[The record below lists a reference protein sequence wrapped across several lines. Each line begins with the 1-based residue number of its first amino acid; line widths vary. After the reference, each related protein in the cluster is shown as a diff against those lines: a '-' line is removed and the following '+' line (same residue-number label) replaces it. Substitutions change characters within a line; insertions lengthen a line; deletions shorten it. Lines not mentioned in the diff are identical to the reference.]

1 MLMIEIG
8 KLGEEGNDVVVD
20 DQLVEDRRGVK
31 RDGARP
37 DYKGQADAAFR
48 LFHLVA
54 KRGVGWAA
62 RLCVAQRMAG
72 TEGPVFSLTRPSW
85 NVSRIGSL
93 PLTAI
98 ACQPRSPY
106 ASHPALPADRTMNW
120 PLTGQPDD
128 IITAGRQAAIT
139 RLVGHCARD
148 GRPASG
154 DGRAVHS
161 SSPDKSGS
169 R

>member
-54 KRGVGWAA
+54 KRGVGRAA

-72 TEGPVFSLTRPSW
+72 TEDLVF
-85 NVSRIGSL
+85 
-93 PLTAI
+93 
-98 ACQPRSPY
+98 
-106 ASHPALPADRTMNW
+106 
-120 PLTGQPDD
+120 
-128 IITAGRQAAIT
+128 
-139 RLVGHCARD
+139 
-148 GRPASG
+148 
-154 DGRAVHS
+154 
-161 SSPDKSGS
+161 
-169 R
+169 